1 MTPQTSESTTSYS
14 RASAEKC
21 GSSGR
26 AALKCG
32 PNWSAGGQQSA
43 RTLAHIRLS
52 SLAGALKCFRPYWS
66 GWREKETLS
75 ETNVIFEKVD
85 DCRLSFDPFG
95 DEIDAGTREQVGK
108 ILGVD
113 IGVRSSSLVKEQSCR
128 HFQEPKRPFCQL
140 TGFHVQVG
148 DMIHRKTE
156 AALGQGCKALMFER
170 SEAATCRLG
179 EFEHQ

>member
-21 GSSGR
+21 GSSGKAR
-26 AALKCG
+26 LKGGLTC
-32 PNWSAGGQQSA
+32 SAGGQQSA
-43 RTLAHIRLS
+43 RTLAKIRLS
-52 SLAGALKCFRPYWS
+52 GLTRTLQRFRPYRS
-66 GWREKETLS
+66 GWREKEPLS
-75 ETNVIFEKVD
+75 ETDVIVEKVD

-113 IGVRSSSLVKEQSCR
+113 IAVRGHSLVKEQSCR
-128 HFQEPKRPFCQL
+128 HFQETKRAVCQL
-140 TGFHVQVG
+140 IGFHVQVG

-156 AALGQGCKALMFER
+156 AALGQGCKALMFDR
-170 SEAATCRLG
+170 SEAAICRLR